1 MHPETETETLD
12 CSPGVSRTRF
22 AAYFTPEGALHNIAV
37 DASLLD
43 DCKEAGIDLPRE
55 LGTLLS
61 AYAAQHRVTLTSSGR
76 YMWKSCLGLGKEAVV
91 QRILKEEIARRLKG
105 EAAQPTQTSQEVQ
118 P

>member
-91 QRILKEEIARRLKG
+91 QRILKKEIARRMKHRHT
-105 EAAQPTQTSQEVQ
+105 EPMIETQEDR